1 MEEYECKKL
10 ETIEFLKN
18 KISEIEIDFKA
29 FKEKFGDL
37 REQFLLSSQ
46 KMNDMFEILKKI
58 EKEID
63 EKNKEPGK
71 LNKEI
76 VKTIIILIV
85 GALTTLAI
93 KTVFEGA

>member
-1 MEEYECKKL
+1 MEEHECKKI

-18 KISEIEIDFKA
+18 KISELETEFKN

-63 EKNKEPGK
+63 EKNKEPAK

-76 VKTIIILIV
+76 TKTVILLIV

-93 KTVFEGA
+93 KTVLEGK